1 MVNLEGIDIDV
12 GKLSRLQ
19 IADDSIMR
27 LLHQLHRNAFNTG
40 RQSKDMQL
48 PTQLRLFEQSV
59 NGTLYKPGRRIARNI
74 C

>member
-12 GKLSRLQ
+12 GKLPRLQ
-19 IADDSIMR
+19 IADGSIMR
-27 LLHQLHRNAFNTG
+27 LLHQLHWDAFNTG

-48 PTQLRLFEQSV
+48 PAQFRLLEQSV
-59 NGTLYKPGRRIARNI
+59 ESALYKPGRRIARNI